1 MATAHTTPHIAQHG
15 QTVDACR
22 NLAALALLRRM
33 LDPEDLGWAV
43 TAEVRNCARAVLS
56 MPAAEV
62 ATS

>member
-1 MATAHTTPHIAQHG
+1 MATTHTHPPVAQPA
-15 QTVDACR
+15 QTVEACR
-22 NLAALALLRRM
+22 NQAALALLRRM

-62 ATS
+62 ATP